1 MRQKAAALPS
11 LKVSSKRRAEWCHYL
26 MFSKYLKLISD
37 LKKICFYWF
46 NLNCQKSEEQTA
58 AAGKTINQ
66 QRELLNLIRAF
77 ERMMPKMTE
86 SFQTLSETWS
96 FRSYHVYC
104 FRSAADSA
112 NSSQSETPSK
122 TKSRS
127 KDVIEGQLWKY
138 LWYGTRFLYSARLFF
153 LLDGG
158 KMEEEEE
165 EEGEVMREKD
175 YWKGRTQR

>member
-1 MRQKAAALPS
+1 M
-11 LKVSSKRRAEWCHYL
+11 SSFNVL
-26 MFSKYLKLISD
+26 QIFKLISD

-46 NLNCQKSEEQTA
+46 NLNCQTSEEQTA

-66 QRELLNLIRAF
+66 QRELLNLLGAF
-77 ERMMPKMTE
+77 ERTTE
-86 SFQTLSETWS
+86 SFQTLSKTWS
-96 FRSYHVYC
+96 FRSSHIYC

-112 NSSQSETPSK
+112 NSSQSETPSE

-127 KDVIEGQLWKY
+127 KEVIEGQLWKY

-153 LLDGG
+153 LLGGG

-165 EEGEVMREKD
+165 EEGEAMREKD